1 MCREEASK
9 LTSLKSKFGKVP
21 LYGIVHQ
28 PFGLKE
34 FGKFFDGEVFLDR
47 QRRFYGPDERWMGWS
62 GFLRWG
68 VWTNIY
74 RSNRAGFEG
83 NLKGEGRL
91 LGGLF
96 VIGNDCV
103 LYQHQESEWGDH
115 ADYEK
120 VLEAVQKVE
129 QK

>member
-1 MCREEASK
+1 
-9 LTSLKSKFGKVP
+9 
-21 LYGIVHQ
+21 
-28 PFGLKE
+28 
-34 FGKFFDGEVFLDR
+34 VFLDR

-68 VWTNIY
+68 VWANIY

-96 VIGNDCV
+96 VIGNDRV